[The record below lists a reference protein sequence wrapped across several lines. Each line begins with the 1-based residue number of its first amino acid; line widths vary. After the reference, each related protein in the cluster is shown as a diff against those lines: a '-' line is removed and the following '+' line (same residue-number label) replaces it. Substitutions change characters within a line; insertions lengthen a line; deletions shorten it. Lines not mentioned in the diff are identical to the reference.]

1 MKLKSVSALILPVA
15 AAALLATAACSDT
28 GKAASAQG
36 GGGRRGGPADATVP
50 VSVGTV
56 VQKPM
61 PVQLAVIGNV
71 EPYSSV
77 QVKSQVQ
84 GEILSV
90 HFKEGDD
97 VKKGDLLFSIDPSP
111 FQATLAQAEAN
122 LARDTAQAQNAEQE
136 LKRYADLVKRGIAPQ
151 EQYDTARTTAAS
163 YAAAIK
169 ADQATIDNAKLQLG
183 YCSIKAPISG
193 RLGALLVNA
202 GNLVKSNDVPLV
214 VINQISPIYV
224 SFAVPEAQLP
234 EIKRYRSAGT
244 LHVRATI
251 PNDQSAPADGVISF
265 VDNAVDPTT
274 GTIKLKGTFANADH
288 RLWPGQFVNV
298 VLTLTTQPDAI
309 VVPSQ
314 AIQTG
319 QQGQYVFVVKPD
331 QTVESRSVT
340 VARTMDTQAVI
351 SSGLKPGET
360 VVTDGQLR
368 LVPGAKVS
376 FKPAVTTTAGM
387 P

>member
-1 MKLKSVSALILPVA
+1 MAV
-15 AAALLATAACSDT
+15 TACSGS
-28 GKAASAQG
+28 GKAASEG
-36 GGGRRGGPADATVP
+36 PGGGRGPREPMAVP
-50 VSVGTV
+50 VTIGQV
-56 VQKPM
+56 VEKPM
-61 PVQLAVIGNV
+61 PVELSVIGTV
-71 EPYSSV
+71 EAYSTV

-97 VKKGDLLFSIDPSP
+97 VKKGDLLFNIDPSP
-111 FQATLAQAEAN
+111 FRATLQQAEAN
-122 LARDTAQAQNAEQE
+122 LARDTAQANNAQQE
-136 LKRYADLVKRGIAPQ
+136 LKRYADLIKRGIATQ
-151 EQYDTARTTAAS
+151 EQYDTAHTNVAS
-163 YAAAIK
+163 YEAAIR
-169 ADQATIDNAKLQLG
+169 ADQATIDNAKLQLS
-183 YCSIKAPISG
+183 YCSITAPISG
-193 RLGALLVNA
+193 RTGALLVHA
-202 GNLVKSNDVPLV
+202 GNLVKVNDVPLV

-224 SFAVPEAQLP
+224 TFAVPEAQLP
-234 EIKRYRSAGT
+234 DIKRYRAAGT
-244 LHVRATI
+244 LHVEATI
-251 PNDQSAPADGVISF
+251 PNDGGPAAQGTITF

-274 GTIKLKGTFANADH
+274 GTIKLKGTFPNADH

-314 AIQTG
+314 AVQSG

-331 QTVESRSVT
+331 QTVESRQVQ
-340 VARTMDTQAVI
+340 VARTLGNDTVV

-376 FKPAVTTTAGM
+376 IKNTPAGTR
-387 P
+387 

>member
-1 MKLKSVSALILPVA
+1 MTLKSVSALIFSA
-15 AAALLATAACSDT
+15 AIAAALAGCADG
-28 GKAASAQG
+28 GKAAPAE
-36 GGGRRGGPADATVP
+36 GRGPRAGDATVP
-50 VSVGTV
+50 VTVGTV
-56 VQKPM
+56 VQKAM
-61 PVQLAVIGNV
+61 PVQLSVIGNV
-71 EPYSSV
+71 EPFSSV

-97 VKKGDLLFSIDPSP
+97 VRKGDLLFNIDPSP

-122 LARDTAQAQNAEQE
+122 LARDSAQAENAQQE
-136 LKRYADLVKRGIAPQ
+136 LKRYADLVKRGIVPQ
-151 EQYDTARTTAAS
+151 EQYDTARTTAATYEAS
-163 YAAAIK
+163 MK
-169 ADQATIDNAKLQLG
+169 ADQATIDNAKLQLD
-183 YCSIKAPISG
+183 YCSIRAPISG
-193 RLGALLVNA
+193 RTGALLVHA
-202 GNLVKSNDVPLV
+202 GNLVKPNDVPLV

-234 EIKRYRSAGT
+234 QIKQYRAAGT

-251 PNDQSAPADGVISF
+251 PNDNNAPADGVISF

-274 GTIKLKGTFANADH
+274 GTIKLKGTFTNSEH
-288 RLWPGQFVNV
+288 RLWPGQFVNI
-298 VLTLTTQPDAI
+298 VLTLTTQPNAI

-319 QQGQYVFVVKPD
+319 QQGQYVFVVKAD
-331 QTVESRSVT
+331 QTVESRNIV
-340 VARTMDTQAVI
+340 VARTMDTQTVI

-376 FKPAVTTTAGM
+376 FKTSATTTTAGTR
-387 P
+387 